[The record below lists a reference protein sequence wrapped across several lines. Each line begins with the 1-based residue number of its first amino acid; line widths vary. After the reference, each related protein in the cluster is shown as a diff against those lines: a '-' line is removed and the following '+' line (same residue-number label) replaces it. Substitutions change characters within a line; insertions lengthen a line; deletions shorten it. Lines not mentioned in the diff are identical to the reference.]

1 MQGESGLENT
11 KGREGGGAQVCSR
24 VPQLWK
30 TAMSSSPESHWAGT
44 MGTRPFTVQLSLYG
58 QGGRVGACAAHVP
71 SALLP
76 GCLFTFNTIQRKK
89 MGVGDRKKKKGKPN
103 SKNFI

>member
-1 MQGESGLENT
+1 M
-11 KGREGGGAQVCSR
+11 CSR